1 MRVESAG
8 LSLRQKSA
16 YCVVLGD
23 DLSRSRG
30 HMSSSPACGSHVVVR
45 MAKSI
50 FSIVSSAI
58 MEMDSIGPSAV
69 TTENPVAVW

>member
-1 MRVESAG
+1 MRCALEQNSCARSQAIESSSG
-8 LSLRQKSA
+8 M
-16 YCVVLGD
+16 
-23 DLSRSRG
+23 DLSWSQWAHQFMTGMRQS
-30 HMSSSPACGSHVVVR
+30 CGSKV
-45 MAKSI
+45 AKSI